1 MSNKGFGRR
10 NVIVA
15 VIIALV
21 LAAGLTGVFFREGV
35 RPSPAPEPKTVKP
48 EAVKPENRRAA
59 APKPDYGPLEEQIQ
73 AFLATR
79 RATFGIYFKDLQ
91 SGASFGIN
99 ENEPIPAAST
109 RKVPLILYLNDL
121 AARGKIDLKERLAY
135 NKAADYQGGAG
146 ALQFFARDGDTYSLR
161 NLATLTIVLSD
172 NVATNMLLRRLGKEN
187 LAAFMRDLGGK
198 TVFPGGQNLST
209 ARDMGLYME
218 AVLDFARRQP
228 DLGNRFLDDL
238 AHSIWHFGLPG
249 ELPARLIVAHK
260 EGDVMGVADDVG
272 VVYSRRPFILSVMS
286 KGVDDTDEGF
296 RDISRITRMVHDYQE
311 GLAAG
316 SR

>member
-1 MSNKGFGRR
+1 MFMSKKGFGRR

-15 VIIALV
+15 VIIALI
-21 LAAGLTGVFFREGV
+21 LAAGLSGVIDFRGGS
-35 RPSPAPEPKTVKP
+35 RPSPSPKPKTVKP
-48 EAVKPENRRAA
+48 ETLKAA
-59 APKPDYGPLEEQIQ
+59 TPKPDYGPIEKQIQ

-109 RKVPLILYLNDL
+109 RKVPLVLYLNDM
-121 AARGKIDLKERLAY
+121 AAGGKIDLKERVAY
-135 NKAADYQGGAG
+135 SKAADHQTGAG

-172 NVATNMLLRRLGKEN
+172 NVATNMLLRRLGKDN
-187 LAAFMRDLGGK
+187 LADFMRGLGGK

-209 ARDMGLYME
+209 ARDMGVYME
-218 AVLDFARRQP
+218 AVMDFARRQP
-228 DLGNRFLDDL
+228 DLGNRLLDDL

-249 ELPARLIVAHK
+249 ELPARLVVAHK
-260 EGDVMGVADDVG
+260 EGDVIGVADDVG
-272 VVYSRRPFILSVMS
+272 VVLGRRPFILSVLS
-286 KGVDDTDEGF
+286 EGVDDTDQGF
-296 RDISRITRMVHDYQE
+296 RDIARITRMAYDFQE
-311 GLAAG
+311 GLAG
-316 SR
+316 VGR